1 MSTAE
6 LARDARQD
14 FAVAEQ
20 SVLQRYGVDA
30 HPREVDVAS
39 VNGRA
44 RVLVSGS
51 GPPVLMVIGGG
62 MVSALWAP
70 LMAHLVGHTLY
81 AVELPGHGLTPPVRY
96 DKATLRKTAV
106 TYLSQLMDG
115 LAIETAPFVG
125 QSIGGLWST
134 WLALDRPER
143 VSSISYVSC
152 PAAVL
157 GTSAPFPLRLSTLRT
172 LRALLNKLDPPSPS
186 QVRRMGK
193 MNREDLGD
201 KPELS
206 DMFLAYQRVPGCLDI
221 LLDLHRAV
229 IGVRGPRPEVEL
241 TAEQLS
247 RLQKRVQMIWGDADP
262 YGPTTIGEEMASA
275 IGNGSVHVF
284 PGGHG
289 VWFEQSESI
298 GPVITDFLAGI
309 E

>member
-1 MSTAE
+1 MSATDLE
-6 LARDARQD
+6 RDTRQD
-14 FAVAEQ
+14 FALAEQ
-20 SVLQRYGVDA
+20 RVLQRYGVDA

-106 TYLSQLMDG
+106 TYLTQLMDG
-115 LAIETAPFVG
+115 LAIERAPFVG

-143 VSSISYVSC
+143 VSGISYVSC
-152 PAAVL
+152 PAAAL
-157 GTSAPFPLRLSTLRT
+157 GTSAPLPLRLSTIRP
-172 LRALLNKLDPPSPS
+172 LRALLNKLDPPSPA
-186 QVRRMGK
+186 QVRRMGR
-193 MNREDLGD
+193 MNGEDLID
-201 KPELS
+201 KPEVSAL
-206 DMFLAYQRVPGCLDI
+206 FLAYQRIPGCLDT

-229 IGVRGPRPEVEL
+229 VRVRGPRPEVAL

-247 RLQKRVQMIWGDADP
+247 TLQQPVQMIWGDADP
-262 YGPTTIGEEMASA
+262 YGPPTTGEEMAAA
-275 IGNGSVHVF
+275 IGKGSLHVF
-284 PGGHG
+284 SGGHG
-289 VWFEQSESI
+289 VWFERSASI